1 MLENNNENLG
11 QFYIKVRVG
20 NAEIEVGAPDREFV
34 LQESNRLIEQF
45 DLHTTM
51 ALTPRTDIVQGE
63 IIDPTRLG
71 ANQIRAEKPET
82 LAEFYNQFSLQ
93 TNLDKILVLGYWC
106 EIRQNQQHFTFED
119 IKVRFKEIKENAPTN
134 MNRDLGSLVSKGLL
148 LPPEKFEDG
157 TQGYALSRSGV
168 KEVESKMA
176 QN

>member
-1 MLENNNENLG
+1 MVENNGENPG

-34 LQESNRLIEQF
+34 LQESNRLIEHF
-45 DLHTTM
+45 DLNT
-51 ALTPRTDIVQGE
+51 AVAFTPRMEVVQGE
-63 IIDPTRLG
+63 IIGTAGLG
-71 ANQIRAEKPET
+71 INQNRVEKPET
-82 LAEFYNQFSLQ
+82 LAEFYKQFSLQ

-106 EIRQNQQHFTFED
+106 EMRQNQPHFNLED
-119 IKVRFKEIKENAPTN
+119 IKAKFKEIKEAPPAN
-134 MNRDLGSLVSKGLL
+134 IGRDLGSLVSRGLL
-148 LPPEKFEDG
+148 LPPEKTDDG